1 MRTGLTLVY
10 LVTLITAG
18 CGSSSTGTPDGS
30 TAKDAPVISPDGAG
44 GSDAVAPDAVA
55 SSDAVAPDAAAGA
68 DAVAPDAAS
77 DRSATSGDAVAS
89 DGSSPS
95 ADGAAPD
102 ALPADGGVLPA
113 VQTFDTDQG
122 PLKMTAIQHASVLF
136 EWNGLTIYVDPAMGT
151 FTGRPAA
158 DVILISHK
166 HGDHLVPA
174 NINLLRKATTKLF
187 GPASVASMPAVTGMT
202 VMNNGDT
209 QSVGALQI
217 QAVPAYNLTADRLMY
232 HPMGD
237 GNGYVLTFGNK
248 KVFVSG
254 DTECV
259 PAIMALTGIDVAL
272 LCMNLPYTMSV
283 PEAAACVKTFN
294 PKILYPYHYSGQ
306 DPSVVPAMV
315 GASSEVRLL
324 NWYAK

>member
-1 MRTGLTLVY
+1 
-10 LVTLITAG
+10 
-18 CGSSSTGTPDGS
+18 
-30 TAKDAPVISPDGAG
+30 
-44 GSDAVAPDAVA
+44 
-55 SSDAVAPDAAAGA
+55 
-68 DAVAPDAAS
+68 
-77 DRSATSGDAVAS
+77 
-89 DGSSPS
+89 
-95 ADGAAPD
+95 
-102 ALPADGGVLPA
+102 
-113 VQTFDTDQG
+113 VQTFGTEMG
-122 PLKMTAIQHASVLF
+122 PLLMTPIKHASVMF
-136 EWNGLTIYVDPAMGT
+136 QWNGLTIYVDPAMGN
-151 FTGRPAA
+151 FAGRPQA

-174 NINLLRKATTKLF
+174 NINLLRKPTTKLF

-202 VMNNGDT
+202 VMNNGDMQT
-209 QSVGALQI
+209 VGGLQI
-217 QAVPAYNLTADRLMY
+217 QAIPAYNTTAARLMN

-237 GNGYVLTFGNK
+237 GNGYVLTFANK

-283 PEAAACVKTFN
+283 PEAAACVKTFS

-306 DPSVVPAMV
+306 DPSVLPAMV

-324 NWYAK
+324 DWYAN